1 MGMKGLKPL
10 VAPLQI
16 KNAGTQPKFRD
27 DNAPVGNQAT
37 SKKTVPE
44 KPIHNSVQKKQFG
57 NG

>member
-1 MGMKGLKPL
+1 MKGLKPL
-10 VAPLQI
+10 VPPMPI